1 MTATHPLHQ
10 VLQHLHAGRWNAAH
24 DLVQHD
30 GSMLAAW
37 LHGILHLQEG
47 DLEDAENWYDR
58 AARHFRSRGALA
70 EEIAAFEGALAAH
83 LAQVAPPGTP
93 AASTPPDPED
103 SEERP

>member
-1 MTATHPLHQ
+1 VPANSLHT

-47 DLEDAENWYDR
+47 DLEDAENWYDTF
-58 AARHFRSRGALA
+58 AAGARWPKRLRRLKPH
-70 EEIAAFEGALAAH
+70 GLR
-83 LAQVAPPGTP
+83 LKPQTP
-93 AASTPPDPED
+93 TKEPDPCPP
-103 SEERP
+103 SP